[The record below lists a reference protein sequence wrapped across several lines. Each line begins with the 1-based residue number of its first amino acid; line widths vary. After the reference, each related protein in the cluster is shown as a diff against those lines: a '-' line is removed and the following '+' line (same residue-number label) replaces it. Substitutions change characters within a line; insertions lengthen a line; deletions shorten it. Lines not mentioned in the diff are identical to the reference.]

1 MDESGALTLE
11 NIRDSLIRQED
22 SIIFNLIERTQYKL
36 NLPAYD
42 KTAIPVPGF
51 DGSLMEFL
59 LRETE
64 ILHGKVDL
72 QLFMGGK
79 TGVCLEALHDN
90 SWSLRKSG
98 P

>member
-1 MDESGALTLE
+1 MDESGDLALE

-42 KTAIPVPGF
+42 KEAIPVPGF
-51 DGSLMEFL
+51 DGSLMEYI

-64 ILHGKVDL
+64 ILHGKVR
-72 QLFMGGK
+72 
-79 TGVCLEALHDN
+79 LESRRGAQRVSSDHTA
-90 SWSLRKSG
+90 SKF
-98 P
+98 